1 MCTIKVAERHL
12 LSEEKKM
19 SLMRI
24 QENMSLKKKMFIF
37 DSTAS
42 VV

>member
-1 MCTIKVAERHL
+1 MCTIKVAERRL

-24 QENMSLKKKMFIF
+24 QENMSLKKNMFIF